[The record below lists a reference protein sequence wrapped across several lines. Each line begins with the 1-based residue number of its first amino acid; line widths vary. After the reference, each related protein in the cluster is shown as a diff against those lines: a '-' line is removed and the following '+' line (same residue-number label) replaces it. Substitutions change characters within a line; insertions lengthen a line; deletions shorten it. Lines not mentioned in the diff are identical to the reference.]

1 MKKAL
6 NFLYLLPALVLAEEN
21 GSNVTTA
28 VATAASAATP
38 AIKPELIAGNT
49 AWVLAATA
57 LVMLMTPAGLA
68 LFYGGMTRS
77 KNLLNTVAMSFAG
90 YAVASIIWI
99 LWAYS
104 LAFGTDINGLIGDFS
119 NVLMHSI
126 TTETNTTAG
135 IWTAADDKGVI
146 TTNYGIPTLLFVA
159 FQMTFAAITVA
170 LISGSVI
177 ERMKFSTWLICG
189 AIWVS
194 VVYAPIAHWVWGGGF
209 LFKDGALDF
218 AGGTVVHINAG
229 VAGLVLALML
239 GKRKDAG
246 KAIFPSSIT
255 LTVLGA
261 SMLWFGWFGFNAG
274 SELQA
279 DGVAASAFLVT
290 NTAAAMAAISWMAI
304 EYVVYKKFTLLGLAS
319 GAVAG
324 LVAITPAAGFVDA
337 SASLIIGIVAGIV
350 GFAGVNVIKKAFK
363 YDDSLDAFGVH
374 ALCGIWGALA
384 TGIFAN
390 PAINSAGKG
399 LLYGNPGQMMIQVK
413 AILVTIVYS
422 AVATVVVYVVASLL
436 TGGGRASAEDESVGL
451 DESAHG
457 ERAFHLS

>member
-1 MKKAL
+1 
-6 NFLYLLPALVLAEEN
+6 
-21 GSNVTTA
+21 
-28 VATAASAATP
+28 
-38 AIKPELIAGNT
+38 
-49 AWVLAATA
+49 
-57 LVMLMTPAGLA
+57 
-68 LFYGGMTRS
+68 
-77 KNLLNTVAMSFAG
+77 
-90 YAVASIIWI
+90 
-99 LWAYS
+99 
-104 LAFGTDINGLIGDFS
+104 
-119 NVLMHSI
+119 
-126 TTETNTTAG
+126 
-135 IWTAADDKGVI
+135 
-146 TTNYGIPTLLFVA
+146 
-159 FQMTFAAITVA
+159 MTFAAITVA

-177 ERMKFSTWLICG
+177 ERMKFSTWMVFA
-189 AIWVS
+189 AIWVIA
-194 VVYAPIAHWVWGGGF
+194 VYAPIAHWVWGGGF
-209 LFKDGALDF
+209 LAKDGALDF

-229 VAGLVLALML
+229 VAGLVLALFL

-290 NTAAAMAAISWMAI
+290 NTAAATAALAWCFV

-324 LVAITPAAGFVDA
+324 LVAITPAAGFVDTG
-337 SASLIIGIVAGIV
+337 ASLVIGAIAGLV
-350 GFAGVNVIKKAFK
+350 GFIGVNVIKKAFK

-399 LLYGNPGQMMIQVK
+399 LLYGNPGQMMIQAK
-413 AILVTIVYS
+413 AILVTIVYT
-422 AVATVVVYVVASLL
+422 AIATSVVYIVASLL
-436 TGGGRASAEDESVGL
+436 TGGGRVNAEDESMGL
-451 DESAHG
+451 DETSHG
-457 ERAFHLS
+457 EKAFHL